1 VTKDASLG
9 SAKNRQRRRTAAR
22 QFGLAIALLL
32 MASARLDAQDSRSAP
47 DSASAPDSLALHL
60 IDRARA
66 ARGHEA
72 EGLRAYEAVVRE
84 RLYAGLTARSFRRER
99 GLLRSERVARV
110 RWERDG
116 AETVRWLGI
125 RHDVPIAGDAARVD
139 NDRPEPLDTYPLDPT
154 GDRLRLGDES
164 FLHPLSDSAEA
175 HYRFVSGDT
184 MRIEI
189 PAIGREITM
198 VEVRFSP
205 PSPDFRLLA
214 GSLWF
219 DLETAALI
227 RGVFRPSREFNL
239 EIDEPE
245 DADAVPG
252 FLKPI
257 TIAVDAIIV
266 EYGLYDLRWWLAHRI
281 RFEGVARVASLATLP
296 VTIETVASEIEV
308 EGDRLSSEDD
318 PPDGWTRFVEESGDA
333 NDEPVTEDGRV
344 RRPPP
349 RRRVV
354 YYPPTDSLRTSPY
367 LTDGWF
373 DSGSDAFSDEEL
385 AWMRDQLDALAPQA
399 PGLSPSGTAI
409 GGWRYNR
416 VEALSGAVRAWGPV
430 GSRWQLAGSARL
442 GIGDLEPNAE
452 IEAARPIG
460 GARLSVRG
468 YRTLRNAADME
479 SAFGLAASAS
489 ALLLGYDDG
498 QYFRATG
505 GEVGITA
512 ERGRLRWDAGLFAE
526 HHSSVEKET
535 DASLANLIGDATMPA
550 NLAAERIDVY
560 GLAARVRTQFGVD
573 PDGWIGLASL
583 WGEAAGG
590 DRDYGRL
597 GGSAGVSRPITGPLA
612 GALALRAGT
621 SWGDLPVQ
629 RQWMLGGPATLRAFP
644 GGALSGAAFWTGRL
658 ELAYGLRA
666 VRLIA
671 FGDMGWAGPTSAFD
685 SGRPAASAGL
695 GVSALDGI
703 LRVDV
708 ARVLRGRSPERIRVH
723 LYLDGLL

>member
-1 VTKDASLG
+1 
-9 SAKNRQRRRTAAR
+9 
-22 QFGLAIALLL
+22 
-32 MASARLDAQDSRSAP
+32 MASVRVNAQDARSSL
-47 DSASAPDSLALHL
+47 DSASARDSLALRL

-72 EGLRAYEAVVRE
+72 QGLRSYEAVVRE
-84 RLYAGLTARSFRRER
+84 RLYTGLTAGSFRRER
-99 GLLRSERVARV
+99 ALLRSERVARV

-116 AETVRWLGI
+116 TETVRWLGI
-125 RHDVPIAGDAARVD
+125 RRDVPIAGDAGRVET
-139 NDRPEPLDTYPLDPT
+139 DRPEPLDFYPLDPT
-154 GDRLRLGDES
+154 GDRLRLGNES

-175 HYRFVSGDT
+175 HYRFASGDT
-184 MRIEI
+184 MRIEL
-189 PAIGREITM
+189 PAVGHEITM

-219 DLETAALI
+219 DLETAALV

-245 DADAVPG
+245 DADDVPG

-257 TIAVDAIIV
+257 TISVDAMVV
-266 EYGLYDLRWWLAHRI
+266 EYGLYDLRWWLAHRV
-281 RFEGVARVASLATLP
+281 RFEGVARVASLASLP
-296 VTIETVASEIEV
+296 VTFETVALDIEID
-308 EGDRLSSEDD
+308 GNRLSSEAD
-318 PPDGWTRFVEESGDA
+318 PPEGWARFVEEEGDG

-349 RRRVV
+349 KRRVV
-354 YYPPTDSLRTSPY
+354 YHPPDDSLRASPY
-367 LTDGWF
+367 LSEGWF
-373 DSGSDAFSDEEL
+373 DRGSDAFSDEEL
-385 AWMRDQLDALAPQA
+385 DRMRDQLGAGAPQA

-416 VEALSGAVRAWGPV
+416 VEALSGAFRAWGPV
-430 GSRWQLAGSARL
+430 GPRWQLEGSARL
-442 GIGDLEPNAE
+442 GIGDVEPNAE
-452 IEAARPIG
+452 VEAGRPIG

-468 YRTLRNAADME
+468 YRALRNAADLE

-505 GEVGITA
+505 GELGVAA
-512 ERGRLRWDAGLFAE
+512 ERGRIRWDARLFAE
-526 HHSSVEKET
+526 HHAPVEKET
-535 DASLANLIGDATMPA
+535 DASLANLVGDAAMPA
-550 NLAAERIDVY
+550 NLAAERIDVF
-560 GLAARVRTQFGVD
+560 GLAARVRTQFGAD

-590 DRDYGRL
+590 DRGYGRVAA
-597 GGSAGVSRPITGPLA
+597 SAGVSRPIIGRLA
-612 GALALRAGT
+612 GALDLRAGT
-621 SWGDLPVQ
+621 SWGNLPVQ

-644 GGALSGAAFWTGRL
+644 GGALSGPAFWTGRL
-658 ELAYGLRA
+658 EFAYGLRA

-671 FGDMGWAGPTSAFD
+671 FGDIGWAGARRTFD
-685 SGRPAASAGL
+685 SGRPASSAGL
-695 GVSALDGI
+695 GVSVMDGI
-703 LRVDV
+703 LRMDV
-708 ARVLRGRSPERIRVH
+708 ARVLRRRSPERIRVH

>member
-1 VTKDASLG
+1 MET
-9 SAKNRQRRRTAAR
+9 AKSKIRWRAAERRS
-22 QFGLAIALLL
+22 GLAIALLL
-32 MASARLDAQDSRSAP
+32 TALAPLEAQEP
-47 DSASAPDSLALHL
+47 LPGPDSLALRL
-60 IDRARA
+60 IERARE

-84 RLYAGLTARSFRRER
+84 RLYAGLTARSLRRER

-125 RHDVPIAGDAARVD
+125 RHDVPIAGEAARVEV
-139 NDRPEPLDTYPLDPT
+139 DRPEPLDTYPLDPT

-184 MRIEI
+184 MRIEL
-189 PAIGREITM
+189 PALGREITM
-198 VEVRFSP
+198 AEVRFSP

-219 DLETAALI
+219 DLETAALV

-245 DADAVPG
+245 DADEVPG

-257 TIAVDAIIV
+257 VIAVDAIVV
-266 EYGLYDLRWWLAHRI
+266 EYGLYDLRWWLAHRV
-281 RFEGVARVASLATLP
+281 RFEGVGRLASLVSVP
-296 VTIETVASEIEV
+296 VALETVASEVEV
-308 EGDRLSSEDD
+308 DGDRLSSEAD
-318 PPDGWTRFVEESGDA
+318 PPEGWTRFVEEEGSA
-333 NDEPVTEDGRV
+333 NDDPITEDGRV

-354 YYPPTDSLRTSPY
+354 YYPPEDSLRASPY
-367 LTDGWF
+367 LTKAWF
-373 DSGSDAFSDEEL
+373 DRGSDAFSDEEL
-385 AWMRDQLDALAPQA
+385 DWMRRQLDAVAPQA
-399 PGLSPSGTAI
+399 PGRSPSGTAI

-416 VEALSGAVRAWGPV
+416 VEALSVAFRARAPV
-430 GSRWQLAGSARL
+430 GSRWHFEGEARL
-442 GIGDLEPNAE
+442 GAGDLEPNLE
-452 IEAARPIG
+452 VELARPAG
-460 GARLSVRG
+460 DARLYLRG
-468 YRTLRNAADME
+468 YRALRNAAELE
-479 SAFGLAASAS
+479 SPFGLAASAS

-505 GEVGITA
+505 GDVGFTA
-512 ERGRLRWDAGLFAE
+512 ERGRLRWDGRLFAE
-526 HHSSVEKET
+526 HHASVEKET

-550 NLAAERIDVY
+550 NLAAERIDVF
-560 GLAARVRTQFGVD
+560 GLAARMRTQFGVD

-590 DRDYGRL
+590 DRGYGRL
-597 GGSAGVSRPITGPLA
+597 GASVGLSRPIVGRLA
-612 GALALRAGT
+612 GALDLRAGT

-644 GGALSGAAFWTGRL
+644 GGALSGPAFWTARF
-658 ELAYGLRA
+658 ELAYGRPA
-666 VRLIA
+666 VRLIG
-671 FGDMGWAGPTSAFD
+671 FGDMGWAGPRSAFD

-695 GVSALDGI
+695 GVSVMDGI
-703 LRVDV
+703 VRMDV
-708 ARVLRGRSPERIRVH
+708 ARVLRGRTPERIRVH

>member
-1 VTKDASLG
+1 MGTANGGKRWRAVV
-9 SAKNRQRRRTAAR
+9 RRT
-22 QFGLAIALLL
+22 GLATALLL
-32 MASARLDAQDSRSAP
+32 TASAHLYAQDPLPAR
-47 DSASAPDSLALHL
+47 DSMPGPDSLALRL

-72 EGLRAYEAVVRE
+72 EGLDAYEAVVRE
-84 RLYAGLTARSFRRER
+84 RLYAGLAVRSFRRER

-110 RWERDG
+110 RWEREG
-116 AETVRWLGI
+116 AETVEWLGI

-139 NDRPEPLDTYPLDPT
+139 TDRPEPLDTYPLDPT

-164 FLHPLSDSAEA
+164 FLHPLSDSAAA

-205 PSPDFRLLA
+205 PSPGFRLLA

-245 DADAVPG
+245 DADEVPG

-266 EYGLYDLRWWLAHRI
+266 EYSLYELRWWLAHRI
-281 RFEGVARVASLATLP
+281 RFEGVARVASLASLP
-296 VTIETVASEIEV
+296 VTLETVALEIEV
-308 EGDRLSSEDD
+308 DGNRLSSEAE
-318 PPDGWTRFVEESGDA
+318 PPDGWTRYVEEDGDQ
-333 NDEPVTEDGRV
+333 NDEPVAEDGRA

-349 RRRVV
+349 NRRVV
-354 YYPPTDSLRTSPY
+354 YYPPEDSLRASPY
-367 LTDGWF
+367 LTEGWF

-385 AWMRDQLDALAPQA
+385 DWMRDQLDALAPQA
-399 PGLSPSGTAI
+399 PGLSPSGTAV

-416 VEALSGAVRAWGPV
+416 VEALSGAFRAWGPV
-430 GSRWQLAGSARL
+430 GSRWRLEGSARL
-442 GIGDLEPNAE
+442 GVGDLEPNVD

-460 GARLSVRG
+460 GARLSVRA
-468 YRTLRNAADME
+468 YRALRNAADLE

-498 QYFRATG
+498 QYVRVTG
-505 GEVGITA
+505 GDVGVTA
-512 ERGRLRWDAGLFAE
+512 ERGRFRWDARLFAE
-526 HHSSVEKET
+526 HHASVEKAT
-535 DASLANLIGDATMPA
+535 DASLANLIGEATMPA
-550 NLAAERIDVY
+550 NLAADRIDVV

-573 PDGWIGLASL
+573 PDGWIGLAGL

-590 DRDYGRL
+590 DRGYGRI
-597 GGSAGVSRPITGPLA
+597 GGSAGLSRPIIGPLT
-612 GALALRAGT
+612 GALDLRAGT

-671 FGDMGWAGPTSAFD
+671 FGDMGWAGPRSAFD
-685 SGRPAASAGL
+685 TGRPAASAGL

-703 LRVDV
+703 VRMDV